1 MTNPCANCPV
11 KEECSNIDQELSC
24 EQVKERVKREIQD
37 RQRGKETHPSQK
49 G

>member
-1 MTNPCANCPV
+1 MPNPCANCPV

-24 EQVKERVKREIQD
+24 EEVKERVKHDREE
-37 RQRGKETHPSQK
+37 RGKEVHQNQK